1 MASMVM
7 GHPLVARS
15 LVGARRCHGSPA
27 RRNLAHGSV
36 GHAFVSVNTISRRV
50 SPEAPTLLPRPTMR
64 CMLAHLGAEKPAHL
78 GTEKSRN
85 P

>member
-15 LVGARRCHGSPA
+15 LVEPGAATAVRRGA
-27 RRNLAHGSV
+27 
-36 GHAFVSVNTISRRV
+36 
-50 SPEAPTLLPRPTMR
+50 TLLTV
-64 CMLAHLGAEKPAHL
+64 LL
-78 GTEKSRN
+78 GTHSF